1 VLIAD
6 DPQLFAALA
15 ALVRDARLYLGLRA
29 SREPPAD
36 AGRRATPLS
45 DRRNVEFSIDSV

>member
-29 SREPPAD
+29 AREPPRGRGEESD
-36 AGRRATPLS
+36 ATIGSEERRVLY
-45 DRRNVEFSIDSV
+45 